1 MAPTAGNNS
10 DFPRRH
16 ATPRAPAAPFRP
28 VGDSRDPWPAS
39 PRPAPAHT
47 PAVTPPAPSRIEYF
61 APCTL
66 GTEAALSAE
75 LAELDAK
82 EISTRPG
89 GGSFVGDRS
98 LGYAAN
104 LWLRSAIRVQDLLL
118 RSPARGKEALYDAVR
133 RIDWSQHM
141 RLDQTLAVDAS
152 VRDSELTHSNFVGL
166 TVKDAIVDQFRE
178 RTGRRPSV
186 NVDDPDLP
194 LKVVLKNNA
203 LTIWR
208 NLSGES
214 LHKRGYRPV
223 QVKSPLNEAT
233 AAGLLRLSGWDR
245 ASPLVDPMCGSG
257 TLLIEAAMLA
267 ADRAPGLNRHFAFE
281 RWPDFEPALWRR
293 VRDDAVARAK
303 PTLPFAIEGAD
314 RHGGAISI
322 AEKSA
327 RAAGVA
333 DLVRF
338 SVADAAQWAPKCAS
352 PSSDGLVPP
361 LTVVCNPPY
370 GERIG
375 EGDDLTGSWL
385 ALGRFLRRCHG
396 SRAYVL
402 SGNPDMPH
410 HIDLPTSRQLSVM
423 NGQIDCRLLG
433 YELP

>member
-1 MAPTAGNNS
+1 MAQS
-10 DFPRRH
+10 DGDHSDSPPRRM
-16 ATPRAPAAPFRP
+16 TPGAASMPA
-28 VGDSRDPWPAS
+28 
-39 PRPAPAHT
+39 
-47 PAVTPPAPSRIEYF
+47 RIEYF
-61 APCTL
+61 APTTL
-66 GTEAALSAE
+66 GVEAALAME
-75 LAELDAK
+75 LAELGAQ

-89 GGSFVGDRS
+89 GASFVGDRR

-118 RSPARGKEALYDAVR
+118 RSPARGKDALYAAVR
-133 RIDWSQHM
+133 RIDWSRHM
-141 RLDQTLAVDAS
+141 RLEQTLAVDAS

-166 TVKDAIVDQFRE
+166 TVKDAIVDQVRE

-186 NVDDPDLP
+186 NADDPDLP
-194 LKVVLKNNA
+194 LKVVLKSNA

-208 NLSGES
+208 NLSGDS

-223 QVKSPLNEAT
+223 QVKSPLNEVT

-245 ASPLVDPMCGSG
+245 SSPLCDPMCGSG

-267 ADRAPGLNRHFAFE
+267 ADRAPGMNRRFAFE
-281 RWPDFEPALWRR
+281 RWLDFDPLLWRA
-293 VRDDAVARAK
+293 VRADAQTRAK
-303 PTLPFAIEGAD
+303 ATLPFAIEGAD

-327 RAAGVA
+327 HLAGVA

-338 SVADAAQWAPKCAS
+338 SVSDAADWTPMRGIGPA
-352 PSSDGLVPP
+352 DGPGIP

-396 SRAYVL
+396 SRASVL
-402 SGNPDMPH
+402 CGNPDMPRE
-410 HIDLPTSRQLSVM
+410 IDLPTSRQLSVM
-423 NGQIDCRLLG
+423 NGQIECRLLG